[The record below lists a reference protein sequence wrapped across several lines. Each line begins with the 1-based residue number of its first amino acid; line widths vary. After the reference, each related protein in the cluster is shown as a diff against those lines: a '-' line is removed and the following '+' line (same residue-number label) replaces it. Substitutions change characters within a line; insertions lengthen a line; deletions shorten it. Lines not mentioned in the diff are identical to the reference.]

1 MTHNDRDQELL
12 EQYMDH
18 LLPEDDGN
26 LEIIKQRL
34 DKEAVRRRRKAALK
48 RRSKRLYGLSVACIL
63 LCAAVV
69 VGRRW
74 LMARHMV
81 VQYAISHEMP
91 QYDLFETIIRATLV
105 IQHVAFFI
113 AILLVAAAVVCLW
126 RGIVNEKK
134 SDQL

>member
-12 EQYMDH
+12 KQYMDH

-63 LCAAVV
+63 LMRGGG
-69 VGRRW
+69 GR
-74 LMARHMV
+74 
-81 VQYAISHEMP
+81 P
-91 QYDLFETIIRATLV
+91 P
-105 IQHVAFFI
+105 VADGNIPAGFPCGAF
-113 AILLVAAAVVCLW
+113 
-126 RGIVNEKK
+126 R
-134 SDQL
+134 

>member
-12 EQYMDH
+12 KQYMDH

-63 LCAAVV
+63 LCAAVWSAAGGCWEGFCWFLMRSPMKCRSMTSLKPFSV
-69 VGRRW
+69 RR
-74 LMARHMV
+74 L
-81 VQYAISHEMP
+81 
-91 QYDLFETIIRATLV
+91 
-105 IQHVAFFI
+105 
-113 AILLVAAAVVCLW
+113 
-126 RGIVNEKK
+126 
-134 SDQL
+134 

>member
-12 EQYMDH
+12 KQYMDH

-74 LMARHMV
+74 LLGRFLLVSH
-81 VQYAISHEMP
+81 AISDEMP
-91 QYDLFETIIRATLV
+91 QYDLFETIIRATPV
-105 IQHVAFFI
+105 IEDVALII
-113 AILLVAAAVVCLW
+113 AILLVAAAAVCLW